1 MLKTKNRCFLK
12 EIFSHKKELHLPISA
27 TNQKSMTDKLKTEGK
42 FTYAEAGEGP
52 AIIVLHGLMGA
63 LSNFGATF
71 DHFSNSGYKILIP
84 ELPLYTLPLIKTNVK
99 NLVKFLTEFIEH
111 KKLDKVILLGNSLG
125 GHIGLYFT
133 KHHQEKVD
141 ALVLTGSSGLYENA
155 MGGSF
160 PKRGNYEYIEE
171 KTKDVF
177 YDPKIATKEL
187 VDDVY
192 ATVNDRMKAL
202 KTLSIAKSA
211 IRHNMAKDLPLMK
224 QPTCLI
230 WGKQD
235 GVTPPEVAKDFD
247 KLLPNSD
254 LFWIDKCGHAAM
266 MEKPE
271 EFNKILQDWLTARN
285 I

>member
-1 MLKTKNRCFLK
+1 M
-12 EIFSHKKELHLPISA
+12 
-27 TNQKSMTDKLKTEGK
+27 MTEQLKTEGK

-71 DHFSNSGYKILIP
+71 NHFSSNGYKVLIP
-84 ELPLYTLPLIKTNVK
+84 ELPLYSLPLIKTNVK
-99 NLVKFLTEFIEH
+99 NLSSFLKDFMEFKGI
-111 KKLDKVILLGNSLG
+111 DNAILLGNSLG

-133 KHHQEKVD
+133 KHYQDKVS
-141 ALVLTGSSGLYENA
+141 ALVLTGSSGLYEKA
-155 MGGSF
+155 MGDSF
-160 PKRGNYEYIEE
+160 PKRGNYEFIEE

-177 YDPKIATKEL
+177 YDPAIATKEL
-187 VDDVY
+187 VDDVFKI
-192 ATVNDRMKAL
+192 VNDRNSVIR
-202 KTLSIAKSA
+202 TLAIAKSA
-211 IRHNMAKDLPLMK
+211 IRHNMANDLPDMK

-235 GVTPPEVAKDFD
+235 SVTPPKVAEDFH
-247 KLLPNSD
+247 KLLPDSD

-266 MEKPE
+266 MERPE
-271 EFNKILQDWLTARN
+271 EFNSVLSKWLTDRN

>member
-1 MLKTKNRCFLK
+1 
-12 EIFSHKKELHLPISA
+12 
-27 TNQKSMTDKLKTEGK
+27 MTDKLKTEGK

-63 LSNFGATF
+63 LSNFEDTF
-71 DHFSNSGYKILIP
+71 NHFSKNGYKVLIP

-99 NLVKFLTEFIEH
+99 NLAAFLKEFLEYKEI
-111 KKLDKVILLGNSLG
+111 DNAILLGNSLG
-125 GHIGLYFT
+125 GHISLYFT
-133 KHHQEKVD
+133 KHYPEKVK

-160 PKRGNYEYIEE
+160 PKRGNYEYIEQKARE
-171 KTKDVF
+171 VF

-211 IRHNMAKDLPLMK
+211 IRHNMANDLPEMK

-235 GVTPPEVAKDFD
+235 GVTPPEVANDFH
-247 KLLPNSD
+247 KLLPDSD

-271 EFNKILQDWLTARN
+271 EFNKILQEWLDSKKL
-285 I
+285 

>member
-1 MLKTKNRCFLK
+1 
-12 EIFSHKKELHLPISA
+12 
-27 TNQKSMTDKLKTEGK
+27 MTDKLKTEGD

-63 LSNFGATF
+63 LSNFDATF
-71 DHFSNSGYKILIP
+71 KHFSSNGYQVLIP

-99 NLVKFLTEFIEH
+99 SLASYLKDFLEF
-111 KKLDKVILLGNSLG
+111 KKLNSVILLGNSLG
-125 GHIGLYFT
+125 GHIALYFT
-133 KHHQEKVD
+133 KHYPEKVNTI
-141 ALVLTGSSGLYENA
+141 VITGSSGLYEKA
-155 MGGSF
+155 MGDSF
-160 PKRGNYEYIEE
+160 PKRGNYEYIQE
-171 KTKDVF
+171 KAQQVF
-177 YDPKIATKEL
+177 YDPKTATKEL

-211 IRHNMAKDLPLMK
+211 IRHNMKDDLPQMT
-224 QPTCLI
+224 QPACII

-235 GVTPPEVAKDFD
+235 GVTPPEVAEDFH
-247 KLLPNSD
+247 KLLPDSD

-266 MEKPE
+266 MERPE
-271 EFNKILQDWLTARN
+271 EFNTILHDWLKSRN